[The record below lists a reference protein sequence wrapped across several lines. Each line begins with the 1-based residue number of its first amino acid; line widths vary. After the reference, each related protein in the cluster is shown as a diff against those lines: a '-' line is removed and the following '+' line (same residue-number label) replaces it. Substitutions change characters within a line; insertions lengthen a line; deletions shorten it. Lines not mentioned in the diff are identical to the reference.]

1 MTADTDD
8 NPPRMPFATRRKLLA
23 AVLALLVPRAALAG
37 CDNAHPLAVLPMQFA
52 FGKLLVGAEA
62 GGLRFRM
69 ILDTGAERSVLD
81 EVITEQL
88 RLPRTNVRTAAD
100 GVGGSAAP
108 TADAWLDTL
117 RLGPLALH
125 DLTMVVAETGVAEAG
140 SPPVVGTL
148 GTIPLGAFDLDI
160 DIAAQRLMVYA
171 PVGCGA
177 VPPGWD
183 HPAERLA
190 LTRLGGLDQVA
201 VTLDGV
207 ALRAVI
213 DTGAARSLVF
223 ASAARLAGAS
233 LAESDPDALKAW
245 GSGGMAM
252 AVQPHE
258 FGNLRL
264 GSARF
269 RRPELMV
276 AAQDFHAIDML
287 LGLDV
292 LRQRRIFLSRRDGAV
307 WFGRSEP

>member
-1 MTADTDD
+1 
-8 NPPRMPFATRRKLLA
+8 MPCPTRRTLIASALA
-23 AVLALLVPRAALAG
+23 APLLPGAARAG
-37 CDNAHPLAVLPMQFA
+37 CETARPLAVLPMQFA
-52 FGKLLVGAEA
+52 FGKLLVEAEA

-69 ILDTGAERSVLD
+69 IVDTGAERSVLD

-88 RLPRTNVRTAAD
+88 RLPRTPVRTAAD

-108 TADAWLDTL
+108 TADAWLESL
-117 RLGPLALH
+117 RLGPLVLR

-171 PVGCGA
+171 PATCGA
-177 VPPGWD
+177 APPGWD
-183 HPAERLA
+183 APAERLA
-190 LTRLGGLDQVA
+190 LTRRGGLALVDLE
-201 VTLDGV
+201 LDGV

-213 DTGAARSLVF
+213 DTGATRSLVF
-223 ASAARLAGAS
+223 ASAARLAGAR
-233 LAESDPDALKAW
+233 AATPDAMTADTLKAW
-245 GSGGMAM
+245 GPGGRAM
-252 AVQPHE
+252 EVRPHV

-292 LRQRRIFLSRRDGAV
+292 LRQRRIFLSRRDGAMWV
-307 WFGRSEP
+307 ARM